1 MEILPQEEL
10 KQPKGLKILFYF
22 GLAFLFF
29 SIVGFFILNHFLE
42 EAQKERS
49 TLEVTIKER
58 LTPEKLKIKEEVF
71 SYQRKI
77 NDFSFLI
84 NQQTEISKFFNA
96 FEKIVHP
103 YVWFSMF
110 DIILRNGEG
119 VVTLSGRAQ
128 NFEVLGQQLLIIQN
142 NILQQEQQ
150 DRWIKSTILEK
161 IAIAEDGKIDFD
173 LSLSLDSKIFK

>member
-58 LTPEKLKIKEEVF
+58 LTPEKLKIKEMKLI
-71 SYQRKI
+71 KI
-77 NDFSFLI
+77 LI
-84 NQQTEISKFFNA
+84 LMKKVDANLLN
-96 FEKIVHP
+96 
-103 YVWFSMF
+103 M
-110 DIILRNGEG
+110 IIH
-119 VVTLSGRAQ
+119 
-128 NFEVLGQQLLIIQN
+128 
-142 NILQQEQQ
+142 
-150 DRWIKSTILEK
+150 
-161 IAIAEDGKIDFD
+161 
-173 LSLSLDSKIFK
+173 